1 MRLAHFIICHI
12 NPDQVMR
19 LVKALQHPEA
29 DIYIHVDKK
38 VSIAPFLPIAEL
50 PNVYFIQRR
59 ITVHWGGYS
68 IVEATISGLRQIL
81 DTGIEYDYLN
91 LLSGQEYPLMHAD
104 RIHGFFSGHPGRLFM
119 NIFPEEDKLTEYKYK
134 LKQYYFA
141 AINVRGKYTAEKI
154 ARILKPRKFPDGFEP
169 MGTSQWFTIPL
180 ECAAYVLTFLEEN
193 KKIANI
199 FRYMWAPDEM
209 VFQSVLY
216 NSPYRKAITNDNMR
230 YIDWSEGNPSPK
242 ILTMANARQL
252 IQSGSLF
259 ARKFDMYTDTE
270 ILDYLDKF
278 NTRNNMQFVP

>member
-81 DTGIEYDYLN
+81 DTGIEYNYLN

-259 ARKFDMYTDTE
+259 ARKFDMYTDSE

-278 NTRNNMQFVP
+278 NARNNMQFVP

>member
-1 MRLAHFIICHI
+1 
-12 NPDQVMR
+12 
-19 LVKALQHPEA
+19 
-29 DIYIHVDKK
+29 
-38 VSIAPFLPIAEL
+38 
-50 PNVYFIQRR
+50 
-59 ITVHWGGYS
+59 
-68 IVEATISGLRQIL
+68 VEATISGLRQIL
-81 DTGIEYDYLN
+81 DTGIKYDYLN

-154 ARILKPRKFPDGFEP
+154 ARILKPRKFPNGFEP

-193 KKIANI
+193 NKIANI

-259 ARKFDMYTDTE
+259 ARKFDMYTDSE

-278 NTRNNMQFVP
+278 NARNNMQFVP

>member
-259 ARKFDMYTDTE
+259 ARKFDMYTDSE

-278 NTRNNMQFVP
+278 NARNNMQFVP

>member
-1 MRLAHFIICHI
+1 
-12 NPDQVMR
+12 MR
-19 LVKALQHPEA
+19 LVNALLHPDA
-29 DIYIHVDKK
+29 DIYIHVDRK
-38 VSIAPFLPIAEL
+38 VSIDPFLPIAAL
-50 PNVYFIQRR
+50 PNVHFIQRR
-59 ITVHWGGYS
+59 VTVYWGGYS
-68 IVEATISGLRQIL
+68 IVEATLSGIRQIMR
-81 DTGIEYDYLN
+81 TGIAYDFVN
-91 LLSGQEYPLMHAD
+91 LLSGQEYPLMPPAM
-104 RIHGFFSGHPGRLFM
+104 IHRFFSEHRGMLFM
-119 NIFPEEDKLTEYKYK
+119 DIFPEEDKLTEYKYK

-180 ECAAYVLTFLEEN
+180 ECAAYVVAFLEQN

-216 NSPYRKAITNDNMR
+216 NSPYRQAITNDNMR
-230 YIDWSEGNPSPK
+230 YIDWSEQNPSPK
-242 ILTMANARQL
+242 ILTIANARQL

-259 ARKFDMYTDTE
+259 ARKFDMYTDSE

-278 NTRNNMQFVP
+278 IARNNEQLLSLEI